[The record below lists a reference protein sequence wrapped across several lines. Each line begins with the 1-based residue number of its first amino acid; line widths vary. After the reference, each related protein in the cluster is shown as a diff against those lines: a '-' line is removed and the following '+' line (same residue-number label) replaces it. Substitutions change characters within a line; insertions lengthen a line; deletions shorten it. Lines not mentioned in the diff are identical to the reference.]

1 MRGGAALYAHKG
13 TRPGTRE
20 TVAARTPRGA
30 RGLRR
35 SQPAAAALPDSGP
48 ESRGPSVGFV
58 TVPGE
63 ARTAPR
69 PAFQEGPGWL
79 PQ

>member
-13 TRPGTRE
+13 TRHGTRG
-20 TVAARTPRGA
+20 TV
-30 RGLRR
+30 
-35 SQPAAAALPDSGP
+35 AAAALPDSGP